1 MIDLKKFREVLESR
15 KSELMELTESSKSTT
30 RPVALDQSIGR
41 VTRIDAIQE
50 QQMALA
56 SERRRFQELRRIEA
70 ALGRIDSGDY
80 GYCVVCEEEIS
91 LKRLELDPAYPTCM
105 QCAGGGVE

>member
-15 KSELMELTESSKSTT
+15 KLELTELTQSGKSTT

-56 SERRRFQELRRIEA
+56 SERRRFQELQRIEA
-70 ALGRIDSGDY
+70 ALSGRRY
-80 GYCVVCEEEIS
+80 
-91 LKRLELDPAYPTCM
+91 
-105 QCAGGGVE
+105 